1 MSIENNL
8 KKKIQTA
15 FAQLGLEIELEQVVI
30 ESTKD
35 KNHGDYAT
43 NAALKFSSLLK
54 KSPREVASL
63 LVESIDKE
71 GLEKVELAG
80 PGFINFF
87 IKSDILAAKLGEIID
102 KKENYGNGENK
113 NLKINIEF
121 VSANPT
127 GDLHLGHARNAA
139 IGDSLA
145 RILTKA
151 GHSVTR
157 EFYLNDA
164 GNQIDNLGLSIDARY
179 KQLFGLEAPMSED
192 MYQGVDIIQIAKTLK
207 ENHGDKYLNDV
218 NALSFFK
225 EYGMKEE
232 LKKINEDLEMFR
244 VKFDVYSLESEVRSK
259 GAIDKEI
266 EFLKPYIYHDGEAL
280 VLKTSSFLDDKD
292 RVIVKSDGEYTYF
305 LPDIIYHLDKL
316 SRGFDYLID
325 VLGADHHGYINRM
338 KSALMMHGYKK
349 DTLDV
354 QIIQMVRIFQDGKEI
369 KLSKRTGKTITLREL
384 CEDVGIDAVR
394 YFFVARSAS
403 SHLDFN
409 LNLAREQSSSNPVYY
424 AQYAYAR
431 LASVFEQAADEFL
444 LDASGKLLKEE
455 SEIDLLKLLID
466 YPHVIED
473 AANKKEPSIITNFI
487 QKLAAATHSFYTN
500 CRIIDKDDT
509 ALTSNRLALAKA
521 TQIVLKNALN
531 LIGVEAPNKM

>member
-54 KSPREVASL
+54 KSPLEVASL

-259 GAIDKEI
+259 GAIEKEI

-431 LASVFEQAADEFL
+431 LASVFEQAADEFS